1 MSRFG
6 KEPTA
11 PAGGAPLEIRVVE
24 YLFNPRLSKE
34 YYPPNKNASSY
45 IGV

>member
-6 KEPTA
+6 KEPMA
-11 PAGGAPLEIRVVE
+11 PAGGAPLEIRVAE
-24 YLFNPRLSKE
+24 YLFKSLLSKE
-34 YYPPNKNASSY
+34 YYPPNKVLPH